1 MMIQKDHLV
10 HLMFQLDVKL
20 KKNVIELEEQRIVQ
34 ESIDTS
40 QPFVKPIE
48 QERLEQQ
55 IRDQEVQLRN
65 QESSAQLQ
73 ADYLKTFATE
83 NAKAIES
90 YKVEVDQKYD
100 EIQKWID
107 GFTPEEYGMAQ
118 GEYQKNVDSKIKEF
132 TDIQEKYNQSVKEY
146 NDSYDTETELGIAI
160 DDLKSTDLEIK
171 KNVAQYNFNLPKV
184 PSSPAFDYTGTDIGS
199 NTTKPDFDIQPDFSR
214 TGEDIGNNPGI
225 PKIPVAPDFS
235 QTGDDKGERTDKDV
249 FIKIFQ
255 ENPDKEQSERFVESL
270 GDIDKGTFQRL
281 EPKYPNTKDFFTR
294 SRIN

>member
-1 MMIQKDHLV
+1 MVNNYKPYDPNDDSERSSGASYVPTRREIKE
-10 HLMFQLDVKL
+10 KRE
-20 KKNVIELEEQRIVQ
+20 ELEEQRIVQ
-34 ESIDTS
+34 ESFDTS

-146 NDSYDTETELGIAI
+146 NDSYDTFKSDFDRTFQGDDFILLDSEGEIA
-160 DDLKSTDLEIK
+160 SGE
-171 KNVAQYNFNLPKV
+171 
-184 PSSPAFDYTGTDIGS
+184 G
-199 NTTKPDFDIQPDFSR
+199 KPD
-214 TGEDIGNNPGI
+214 
-225 PKIPVAPDFS
+225 VA
-235 QTGDDKGERTDKDV
+235 
-249 FIKIFQ
+249 FISYELMFKSLR
-255 ENPDKEQSERFVESL
+255 SEE
-270 GDIDKGTFQRL
+270 
-281 EPKYPNTKDFFTR
+281 FFHK
-294 SRIN
+294 